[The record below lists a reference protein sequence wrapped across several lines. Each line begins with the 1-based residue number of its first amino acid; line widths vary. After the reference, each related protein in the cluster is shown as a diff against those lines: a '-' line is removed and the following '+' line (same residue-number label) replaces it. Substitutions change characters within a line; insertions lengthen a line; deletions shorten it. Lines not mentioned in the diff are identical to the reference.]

1 MKSKFISVK
10 DFINAEKLS
19 FEADIPMKKAINPHG
34 GEIEIINRRK
44 VIKLVKKR
52 SPNSHKGSFGRLVCV
67 VGSDRFMGAAQIS
80 TLAAFRSGVGLLEV
94 VTTENAAIALS
105 NAIKEAT
112 LLPIESGDDGFI
124 ASSELAL
131 HKIEESIKK
140 ADAVLIGCGLGNTPN
155 TLKILEKIIETA
167 NCPIIIDAD
176 GINALSNSI
185 ELLRKAKT
193 DVILTPHPAELARLV
208 NADISEV
215 LANRYYF
222 SKRISDE
229 YGVTVVAKSAST
241 LIISKDS
248 DYLSVFGNDGLA
260 KGGSGDLLAGLISS
274 FVAQGYSA
282 SEASMLGV
290 AILGLSCEMVSKKL
304 SRTSMLASDILDCLP
319 LVFRKIERLR

>member
-1 MKSKFISVK
+1 M
-10 DFINAEKLS
+10 
-19 FEADIPMKKAINPHG
+19 
-34 GEIEIINRRK
+34 
-44 VIKLVKKR
+44 
-52 SPNSHKGSFGRLVCV
+52 
-67 VGSDRFMGAAQIS
+67 
-80 TLAAFRSGVGLLEV
+80 
-94 VTTENAAIALS
+94 
-105 NAIKEAT
+105 
-112 LLPIESGDDGFI
+112 
-124 ASSELAL
+124 
-131 HKIEESIKK
+131 
-140 ADAVLIGCGLGNTPN
+140 IGCGLGNTPN

-290 AILGLSCEMVSKKL
+290 AILGLSCERVSKKL
-304 SRTSMLASDILDCLP
+304 SRTSMLASDILNCLP

>member
-10 DFINAEKLS
+10 DFIDAEKLS

-80 TLAAFRSGVGLLEV
+80 TLAALRSGVGLLEV

-105 NAIKEAT
+105 TAIKEAT

-124 ASSELAL
+124 VSSELAL

-140 ADAVLIGCGLGNTPN
+140 ADGVLIGCGLGNTPN

-274 FVAQGYSA
+274 FAAQGYSA

-290 AILGLSCEMVSKKL
+290 AILGLSCESVSKKL

>member
-1 MKSKFISVK
+1 M
-10 DFINAEKLS
+10 
-19 FEADIPMKKAINPHG
+19 PMKKAINPHG
-34 GEIEIINRRK
+34 GEIEIINIRK

-80 TLAAFRSGVGLLEV
+80 TLAALRSGVGLLEV

-105 NAIKEAT
+105 TAIKEAT

-124 ASSELAL
+124 VSSELAL
-131 HKIEESIKK
+131 RKIEESIKK

-155 TLKILEKIIETA
+155 TIKILEKIIETA

-290 AILGLSCEMVSKKL
+290 AILGLSCERVSKKL
-304 SRTSMLASDILDCLP
+304 SRTSMLASDILNCLP